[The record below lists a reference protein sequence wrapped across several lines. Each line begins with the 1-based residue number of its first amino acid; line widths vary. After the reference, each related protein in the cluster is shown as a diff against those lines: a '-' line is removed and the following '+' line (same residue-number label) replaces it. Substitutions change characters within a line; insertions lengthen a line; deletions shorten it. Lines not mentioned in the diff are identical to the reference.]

1 VAIGC
6 SKKDN
11 TAFTKIQYK
20 AGPNDN
26 FKSVEVAGSWTNF
39 KTRIPM
45 QKMAGGSWEVITQL
59 PVGYHEVKFVLNEK
73 DWRCHPDLPLSTDK
87 QGFQNNVIH
96 VSDIPGKPPPGAVKK
111 DEPVAQ
117 PQGGVFQSSQNS
129 ITLAKEMVKSLEAEK
144 KAAAEKLAKAHSQL
158 VNTMKQELTEALA
171 ALDRGKKIVAAF
183 VEQGTSGLARIKEAG
198 TAKMTEIKAHMAKI
212 RQILDQKEQVA
223 LDSISANMQQRV
235 KQLDTE
241 MLAYNKVGPEIQD
254 LIDGAKMALQGC
266 TRDPQGF
273 VNSAQELIPKIE
285 ALTTKAS
292 ALPPPTDNASFD
304 HLHLNL
310 GGVGGGE

>member
-1 VAIGC
+1 
-6 SKKDN
+6 
-11 TAFTKIQYK
+11 
-20 AGPNDN
+20 
-26 FKSVEVAGSWTNF
+26 
-39 KTRIPM
+39 
-45 QKMAGGSWEVITQL
+45 
-59 PVGYHEVKFVLNEK
+59 
-73 DWRCHPDLPLSTDK
+73 
-87 QGFQNNVIH
+87 
-96 VSDIPGKPPPGAVKK
+96 VKK

>member
-1 VAIGC
+1 
-6 SKKDN
+6 
-11 TAFTKIQYK
+11 
-20 AGPNDN
+20 
-26 FKSVEVAGSWTNF
+26 
-39 KTRIPM
+39 M
-45 QKMAGGSWEVITQL
+45 
-59 PVGYHEVKFVLNEK
+59 
-73 DWRCHPDLPLSTDK
+73 
-87 QGFQNNVIH
+87 
-96 VSDIPGKPPPGAVKK
+96 KK

-129 ITLAKEMVKSLEAEK
+129 ITLAKEMVKSLEAERRRRRRSWPRRT
-144 KAAAEKLAKAHSQL
+144 SQL

-266 TRDPQGF
+266 TRDPQ
-273 VNSAQELIPKIE
+273 
-285 ALTTKAS
+285 AL
-292 ALPPPTDNASFD
+292 
-304 HLHLNL
+304 
-310 GGVGGGE
+310 